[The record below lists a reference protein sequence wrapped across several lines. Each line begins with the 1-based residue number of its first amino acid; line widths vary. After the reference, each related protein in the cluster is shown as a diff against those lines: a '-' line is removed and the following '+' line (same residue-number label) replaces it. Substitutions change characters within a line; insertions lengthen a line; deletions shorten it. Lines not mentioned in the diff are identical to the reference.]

1 MAGQGEETDVTGPA
15 PDALIAVPSGQA
27 VRFLDVIRSEPGP
40 EGLTLRFRF
49 VAPDIAREGGTVDAD
64 AAHADMLA
72 LCTDYALPR
81 LPTPGP
87 VPSQVIIVLADRE
100 VPFGETLPEATQYFE
115 AYSLSDGTCI
125 WEPF

>member
-1 MAGQGEETDVTGPA
+1 MAGQGKDTPVTGTA
-15 PDALIAVPSGQA
+15 PDALIPVPSGQP
-27 VRFLDVIRSEPGP
+27 VRFLDVIRSDPGP

-49 VAPDIAREGGTVDAD
+49 VAPEIARDGGTVDAG

-87 VPSQVIIVLADRE
+87 VPSQIIIVLSDRE
-100 VPFGETLPEATQYFE
+100 VPFGETRPEATQYFE
-115 AYSLSDGTCI
+115 AYSLLDGACI

>member
-1 MAGQGEETDVTGPA
+1 MAGQGEETTVTGPA
-15 PDALIAVPSGQA
+15 PGALIPVPSGQA
-27 VRFLDVIRSEPGP
+27 IRFLDVIRSDPGP
-40 EGLTLRFRF
+40 EGLALRFRF
-49 VAPDIAREGGTVDAD
+49 VAPDIAREGGTVEAD

-81 LPTPGP
+81 LPAPGP
-87 VPSQVIIVLADRE
+87 VPTQIIIVLSDRE

-115 AYSLSDGTCI
+115 AYSLADGTCI